1 MVWKLMAIVLLFP
14 VFYLLIYLLIQFR
27 EVFLQIITE
36 MEAKVIT
43 GHLVCTNRLANPL
56 MQFLWNLYPQFY
68 IIRITE
74 IYLKTESILH
84 MVHAAR
90 LRLGRADESQTSY
103 QRYVWEHLLHIG
115 LYADAILDEHYD
127 GMFMKQRRQKFWKQM
142 IVGCFQSDNHHIAL
156 RHILRILIHINL
168 FQMERTVAGIHLHA
182 MLLDKLIITMQQK
195 VYLLS
200 AIRQLAAIL
209 AADGSYS
216 NDSVTQHT
224 LLQIPID
231 D

>member
-115 LYADAILDEHYD
+115 LYADAIL
-127 GMFMKQRRQKFWKQM
+127 
-142 IVGCFQSDNHHIAL
+142 A
-156 RHILRILIHINL
+156 
-168 FQMERTVAGIHLHA
+168 
-182 MLLDKLIITMQQK
+182 
-195 VYLLS
+195 
-200 AIRQLAAIL
+200 
-209 AADGSYS
+209 
-216 NDSVTQHT
+216 
-224 LLQIPID
+224 
-231 D
+231 

>member
-1 MVWKLMAIVLLFP
+1 
-14 VFYLLIYLLIQFR
+14 
-27 EVFLQIITE
+27 
-36 MEAKVIT
+36 
-43 GHLVCTNRLANPL
+43 
-56 MQFLWNLYPQFY
+56 
-68 IIRITE
+68 
-74 IYLKTESILH
+74 
-84 MVHAAR
+84 
-90 LRLGRADESQTSY
+90 
-103 QRYVWEHLLHIG
+103 
-115 LYADAILDEHYD
+115 
-127 GMFMKQRRQKFWKQM
+127 
-142 IVGCFQSDNHHIAL
+142 
-156 RHILRILIHINL
+156 
-168 FQMERTVAGIHLHA
+168 MERTVAGIHLHA